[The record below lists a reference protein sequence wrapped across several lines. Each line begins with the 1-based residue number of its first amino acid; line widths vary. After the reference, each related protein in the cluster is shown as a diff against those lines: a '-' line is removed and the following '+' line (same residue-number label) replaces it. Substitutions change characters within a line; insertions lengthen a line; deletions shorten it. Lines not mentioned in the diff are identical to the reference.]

1 MLRAGLRRKG
11 VPPAALREYAERV
24 GVSKA
29 DAFIES
35 EVLEDC
41 VRDVLDESAA
51 RAFGVLRPLALT
63 VTDWS
68 ELDEADEALE
78 APRHPKK
85 DFGMRPLRFGSDL
98 VIERT
103 DFHDLQQ
110 GDPPKGFNRLVEGG
124 RVRERTNTRGGS
136 MERPPSRL
144 RRCWRR
150 RRCPR
155 ISAGMPRC

>member
-1 MLRAGLRRKG
+1 M
-11 VPPAALREYAERV
+11 PPAALREYAERV

-51 RAFGVLRPLALT
+51 RAFGVLRPLPLT

-85 DFGMRPLRFGSDL
+85 DFGVRPLRFGSDL
-98 VIERT
+98 VVERT

-110 GDPPKGFNRLVEGG
+110 GEPPKGFNRLVEGG
-124 RVRERTNTRGGS
+124 RVRLRYAYVVKCDSVESCLLYTS
-136 MERPPSRL
+136 PS
-144 RRCWRR
+144 
-150 RRCPR
+150 PR
-155 ISAGMPRC
+155 DYAASRMPSSA